1 MKLQELD
8 RLRDLV
14 IRSEIK
20 QTDTLVEM
28 IFKSYLKH
36 ENLKDTAKEI
46 NDLNFRDNNDELIRT
61 SPEEISEII
70 KDKNSIQMIKDKEL
84 YDYVKSTFNAN
95 KKRAMKRWG

>member
-61 SPEEISEII
+61 SPEEVSEII
-70 KDKNSIQMIKDKEL
+70 KDKNSIQIIKDKEL

>member
-20 QTDTLVEM
+20 QTDTLEEM
-28 IFKSYLKH
+28 VFKAYLKH

-46 NDLNFRDNNDELIRT
+46 NELNFRDNNGELIRT
-61 SPEEISEII
+61 SSEEISEII
-70 KDKNSIQMIKDKEL
+70 KDKNNRQVIKDKEL
-84 YDYVKSTFNAN
+84 YDYVKSTFSAN
-95 KKRAMKRWG
+95 KRKAMKRWG

>member
-20 QTDTLVEM
+20 RTDTLEEIV
-28 IFKSYLKH
+28 FKAYLKH

-46 NDLNFRDNNDELIRT
+46 NELNFRDNNGELIRT
-61 SPEEISEII
+61 SSEEISEII
-70 KDKNSIQMIKDKEL
+70 KDKNNRQIIKDKEL

-95 KKRAMKRWG
+95 NREKE